1 MSQIIKVNGQELST
15 LVPSSV
21 RQGDQVTRTAERS
34 LNGSM
39 HVDMS
44 YRKATLEITW
54 DGLEDAELDEV
65 KNIFPNDGEIS
76 VELFGKTSSQAK
88 FYLDSLDYI
97 PMFLGGQLYWRNVT
111 AKLVQM

>member
-1 MSQIIKVNGQELST
+1 MSQIIKVNGQELIN

-39 HVDMS
+39 HVDLS

-54 DGLEDAELDEV
+54 DVLEDAELDEV
-65 KNIFPNDGEIS
+65 RTVFPSAGEIS